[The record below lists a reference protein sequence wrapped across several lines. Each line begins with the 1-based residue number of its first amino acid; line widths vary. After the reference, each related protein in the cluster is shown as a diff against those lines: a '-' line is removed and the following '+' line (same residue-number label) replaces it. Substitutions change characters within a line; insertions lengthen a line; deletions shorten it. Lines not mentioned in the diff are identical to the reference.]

1 MYEYSVRS
9 SDNNGWGIDGK
20 IENAGEQTVLRV
32 EIGEKTDIRTGETT
46 PLYEM
51 IYQHIADAKSLFQI
65 ETNNEEFPL
74 IRVKSGDRY
83 VPHNPEFTVL
93 CDKIA
98 KAAENV
104 PDSIR
109 RTGMRDLKNMVKN
122 GIQIT
127 NSKEFIKANIFKYE
141 IQDALKSDKPYS
153 FDFLADVLILR
164 KEEQLKTMLQEPDNA
179 EAALFAQNYYDE
191 MCSLILQ
198 LDKHLINQE
207 EMKKKASEIL
217 DVTPDKINPQLI
229 RTECVREGWKRNC

>member
-51 IYQHIADAKSLFQI
+51 VYQHIADAKTLFNI

-74 IRVKSGDRY
+74 VRIKSGDRY

-164 KEEQLKTMLQEPDNA
+164 KEEQLKTMLQEPDTA
-179 EAALFAQNYYDE
+179 EEALFVQNYYDE

>member
-51 IYQHIADAKSLFQI
+51 VYQHIADAKTLFNI

-74 IRVKSGDRY
+74 VRIKSGDRY

-164 KEEQLKTMLQEPDNA
+164 KEEQLKTMLQEADNA
-179 EAALFAQNYYDE
+179 EAALFVQNYYDE

>member
-51 IYQHIADAKSLFQI
+51 VYQHIADAKTLFNI

-74 IRVKSGDRY
+74 VRIKSGDRY

-141 IQDALKSDKPYS
+141 IQDVLKSDKPYS

-164 KEEQLKTMLQEPDNA
+164 KEEQLKTMLQEADNA
-179 EAALFAQNYYDE
+179 EAALFVQNYYDE

>member
-74 IRVKSGDRY
+74 VRVKSGDRY

-93 CDKIA
+93 CDKIT
-98 KAAENV
+98 KAADNV
-104 PDSIR
+104 PDNIR
-109 RTGMRDLKNMVKN
+109 RIGMRDLKNMVKN
-122 GIQIT
+122 GISIT

-164 KEEQLKTMLQEPDNA
+164 KEEQLKTMLQEADNA
-179 EAALFAQNYYDE
+179 EAALFVQNYYDE
-191 MCSLILQ
+191 LCSLILQ
-198 LDKHLINQE
+198 LDKRLLNQE

>member
-51 IYQHIADAKSLFQI
+51 VYQHIADAKTLFNI

-74 IRVKSGDRY
+74 VRIKSGDRY

-179 EAALFAQNYYDE
+179 EAALFVQNYYDE

-229 RTECVREGWKRNC
+229 RTEWGREGWKRNC

>member
-32 EIGEKTDIRTGETT
+32 EIGEKTDIRTGKTT

-51 IYQHIADAKSLFQI
+51 VYQHIADAKTLFNI

-74 IRVKSGDRY
+74 VRIKSGDRY

-179 EAALFAQNYYDE
+179 EAALFVQNYYDE

>member
-20 IENAGEQTVLRV
+20 IENAGEQAVLRV

-51 IYQHIADAKSLFQI
+51 VYQHIADAKTLFNI

-74 IRVKSGDRY
+74 VRIKSGDRY

-164 KEEQLKTMLQEPDNA
+164 KEEQLKTMLQEADNA
-179 EAALFAQNYYDE
+179 EAALFVQNYYDE

>member
-51 IYQHIADAKSLFQI
+51 VYQHIADAKTLFNI

-74 IRVKSGDRY
+74 VRIKSGDRY

-127 NSKEFIKANIFKYE
+127 NSKEFI
-141 IQDALKSDKPYS
+141 QDALKSDKPYS

-179 EAALFAQNYYDE
+179 EAALFVQNYYDE

-198 LDKHLINQE
+198 LDKHLLNQE